1 MKIPFPRLKIRPSLV
16 PAHPKAQVFS
26 AALVAVALACS
37 AAQLVVDRITAL
49 PDGAVLRVAGKV
61 VSQQE
66 YQQRVHLLS
75 ALYGVQAPP
84 DGSKADEFARASA
97 KAVAVS
103 MTLDNAAAQKG
114 IVIADKTASDQLT
127 KIIQEDFPLGRDAFV
142 QKLGQNGVSE
152 PDVLAEVKRQLAN
165 QQLYEQVTDRVAAPT
180 DVEVAQAYTAR
191 KAQLVRPEA
200 RHLRNIVVATE
211 AEAVDAA
218 QQLKSGKDFAQLAGA
233 VSLDGKTKSA
243 GGDLG
248 TLSANQLQ
256 QAYAKAAF
264 AAPSGSVFGP
274 VQTENGWNVG
284 QVLGIQPQK
293 QLSLAEAKD
302 QLKTTLLDERRLK
315 VWNDWLGGQMKA
327 DKIAY
332 ADKYLPANPD
342 TPDAA
347 VRP

>member
-1 MKIPFPRLKIRPSLV
+1 MKIPFPRWKIRPSLV
-16 PAHPKAQVFS
+16 PAHPKVQLFS
-26 AALVAVALACS
+26 GALVAVVLAGS
-37 AAQLVVDRITAL
+37 ATQIVYDRVTAL
-49 PDGAVLRVAGKV
+49 PDDAVLRVAGKV
-61 VSQQE
+61 VSQQD
-66 YQQRVHLLS
+66 YQQRVHLLT

-97 KAVAVS
+97 KAIAVS
-103 MTLDNAAAQKG
+103 MVLDAASAQKG
-114 IVIADKTASDQLT
+114 VVVADKTANDQLT

-152 PDVLAEVKRQLAN
+152 GDVLAEVKRQIAN
-165 QQLYEQVTDRVAAPT
+165 QQLYEQVTDGVAAPT
-180 DVEVAQAYTAR
+180 DAEVDQAYAAR
-191 KAQLVRPEA
+191 KAQLVQPET

-211 AEAVDAA
+211 AEASDAA

-233 VSLDGKTKSA
+233 ISLDGKTKTA

-248 TLSANQLQ
+248 TLAASQLQ

-264 AAPSGSVFGP
+264 AAPANSVFGP

-284 QVLGIQPQK
+284 QVAAVTPQK
-293 QLSLAEAKD
+293 QLSLAEARD
-302 QLKTTLLDERRLK
+302 QLKNTLLDERRLK

-327 DKIAY
+327 DEIAY
-332 ADKYLPANPD
+332 AEKYLPPNPD